1 MTIMD
6 DRFDYDEYEDRP
18 ATAPGRGSLLDR
30 VRQRMADVRIHDSG
44 LAGDLTRR
52 LGARA
57 FTIGRDVYVRPDL
70 LHPMTPQSEALL
82 AHELFH
88 VSEQTGV
95 EMPLLRPSAMVTAS
109 ASSASRSSDISSARA
124 HVQRA
129 AANRPAPA
137 STSSSE
143 LAAEAIETE
152 MVREQA
158 GDSGSGRASTK
169 PPDPEDIAD
178 RVYELIAQDLIL
190 ERERAAYGW

>member
-1 MTIMD
+1 MD
-6 DRFDYDEYEDRP
+6 EQFDYGEYEEQP
-18 ATAPGRGSLLDR
+18 VTTPGRGSLLDG
-30 VRQRMADVRIHDSG
+30 VRQRMGDVRIHDSG

-70 LHPMTPQSEALL
+70 LRPRTPQSEALL

-95 EMPLLRPSAMVTAS
+95 EMPLLRPSAMVMPS
-109 ASSASRSSDISSARA
+109 AATVNSSSATPAA
-124 HVQRA
+124 TTHVQRSTA
-129 AANRPAPA
+129 SRAAPA

-143 LAAEAIETE
+143 LAAEAIESQ
-152 MVREQA
+152 VIREQ
-158 GDSGSGRASTK
+158 SGESAAGRASAK
-169 PPDPEDIAD
+169 PPDPEDVAD
-178 RVYELIAQDLIL
+178 RVYALIAQDLIL

>member
-1 MTIMD
+1 MRIMD

-18 ATAPGRGSLLDR
+18 ATTPGRGSLLDR
-30 VRQRMADVRIHDSG
+30 VRQRMGDVRIHDSG
-44 LAGDLTRR
+44 LADDLTRR

-57 FTIGRDVYVRPDL
+57 FTMGRDVYVRPDL
-70 LHPMTPQSEALL
+70 LHAMTPQSEALL

-95 EMPLLRPSAMVTAS
+95 EMPLLKPSMVTPSASTP
-109 ASSASRSSDISSARA
+109 SRSPAISSSSV

-129 AANRPAPA
+129 PASRPAPA

-143 LAAEAIETE
+143 LAAEAIEAE
-152 MVREQA
+152 VIREQA
-158 GDSGSGRASTK
+158 GESGVERASAK

-178 RVYELIAQDLIL
+178 RVYALIAQDLIL